1 MKNILLG
8 SIFAAIFGL
17 TILYSYET
25 NKDYI
30 HLNSTNVTTLLNNDY
45 INIKQL
51 DDTTYMV
58 YCPDDTIFVEVKE
71 YQDEIWEMS
80 IALDKLKCKEF

>member
-1 MKNILLG
+1 MKKILLS
-8 SIFAAIFGL
+8 SIFAAIFGI
-17 TILYSYET
+17 TVLYSYGT
-25 NKDYI
+25 NGEYI
-30 HLNSTNVTTLLNNDY
+30 HLNSTNITTLLNDDY

-58 YCPDDTIFVEVKE
+58 YCPGDTIFVEVKE

-80 IALDKLKCKEF
+80 IALNKLNCKL